1 MFHPTDQL
9 LVTASEDSTLKVWSL
24 QKATQ
29 SSRNNR
35 IVDLEPTQ
43 TFRGHTGAVLCVGV
57 SEDGSTVYSGG
68 VDTSIRVWKLP
79 SEEADPFDSYG
90 KCTYSVKFWTDHFF
104 CHPCISPL
112 IKCSYSV
119 EKNS

>member
-1 MFHPTDQL
+1 M
-9 LVTASEDSTLKVWSL
+9 WSL

-43 TFRGHTGAVLCVGV
+43 TFRGHTEAVLCVGV

-68 VDTSIRVWKLP
+68 ADTSIRVWKLP
-79 SEEADPFDSYG
+79 SDESDPFDPYG
-90 KCTYSVKFWTDHFF
+90 EC
-104 CHPCISPL
+104 C
-112 IKCSYSV
+112 CSLW
-119 EKNS
+119 